1 MAHELWRLP
10 VASTTLLKGAV
21 FMPLSGRRCD
31 LCFDLEGP
39 KGEPTKKRLRFD
51 GVEAYK
57 CTYLT
62 SLGVEMIE
70 AAYDRLVDLG
80 ATPWLAELSKR
91 YERYWEIRRVAPL
104 ELRHLMVC
112 FDDGP
117 CYELICT
124 GFSCD

>member
-1 MAHELWRLP
+1 MVSELWRMP
-10 VASTTLLKGAV
+10 VPSTALLAGPV
-21 FMPLSGRRCD
+21 FTPLSRRRCE
-31 LCFDLEGP
+31 FSFKIEGP
-39 KGEPTKKRLRFD
+39 KGEPTKMRLRFD

-62 SLGVEMIE
+62 SLGAEMIE
-70 AAYDRLVDLG
+70 AAYDRLVDRG

-91 YERYWEIRRVAPL
+91 HERYW

-117 CYELICT
+117 CYESICT
-124 GFSCD
+124 AFSCH